1 MKTKLLHNLS
11 NYCHGAMLSLLLTII
26 TGLVIH
32 AVNCK
37 HPPWAIPCH
46 PLVLRWCGWRLAG
59 RPWCRGPCCSAPGPP
74 HPSCC
79 SCPAPAPAPAPLVT
93 TNEVKIP
100 ALGTLLCCRC
110 GWRPPRT
117 DHSAH
122 CRLLGGL
129 LGHSALVRV
138 KGAIVRAV
146 TGHPWSLDVATIA
159 CRASARCLA
168 HVTVLHSGPRTSRAA
183 ARLSAVYS

>member
-1 MKTKLLHNLS
+1 MMTKSLHNLS
-11 NYCHGAMLSLLLTII
+11 NFCHGAMLSLLLTII
-26 TGLVIH
+26 TGLMIYIVH
-32 AVNCK
+32 CK

-100 ALGTLLCCRC
+100 ALGTLLGCRC

-159 CRASARCLA
+159 CRASARCVA
-168 HVTVLHSGPRTSRAA
+168 HVTALHSGPRTSRAA

>member
-1 MKTKLLHNLS
+1 MLKFPCQGFLHQS
-11 NYCHGAMLSLLLTII
+11 IVH
-26 TGLVIH
+26 
-32 AVNCK
+32 CK

-79 SCPAPAPAPAPLVT
+79 SCPAPAPLVT

-100 ALGTLLCCRC
+100 ALGTLLGCRC
-110 GWRPPRT
+110 GWGPPRT

-146 TGHPWSLDVATIA
+146 TGHPWSLDVAT
-159 CRASARCLA
+159 
-168 HVTVLHSGPRTSRAA
+168 TRAA
-183 ARLSAVYS
+183 PLLGAWLMSLLCTQAW